1 MKNTYKIIAV
11 FFLILSGVIR
21 AQVLEGIGIGNTS
34 PNTSSILDVTSTSQG
49 ILIPRMTS
57 LQRNNIASPA
67 QSLLLYNTDNL
78 VFNYNQ
84 SSIPAVPSWKSF
96 SPPYNEINGTSTIT
110 IPSSLN
116 TAVVQGMSFTPAV
129 EGDYLAQF
137 SAEYKL
143 IPVRITV
150 LLKEK
155 LDALLLKLDKI
166 GTNHID
172 NIMQPNYTTTTQLG
186 TGAHIFTA
194 DSTLG
199 PGIYSINGGGS
210 IAAKLTLIG
219 TATDLFIIKITG
231 AFNTTVGATV
241 VLQGGVLASNVFWIA
256 DDAIG
261 LGVNTTMVGTLI
273 SRGSAVSIGA
283 GSTVTG
289 KIYTVAGGIGTDSS
303 TITNTSPGL
312 IDFGILN
319 SLVIFSSI
327 GGLNNTGASNN
338 ITGDIGT
345 DNGTIL
351 NYADINGI
359 IFNSVDQSAKVTF
372 SLYGNGIQIP
382 STIKTRNSTHKTAA
396 INLQAL
402 VAIPASTSIEVRSK
416 VDIGTLE
423 ITNRTFSIIKLK

>member
-1 MKNTYKIIAV
+1 
-11 FFLILSGVIR
+11 
-21 AQVLEGIGIGNTS
+21 
-34 PNTSSILDVTSTSQG
+34 
-49 ILIPRMTS
+49 
-57 LQRNNIASPA
+57 
-67 QSLLLYNTDNL
+67 
-78 VFNYNQ
+78 
-84 SSIPAVPSWKSF
+84 
-96 SPPYNEINGTSTIT
+96 
-110 IPSSLN
+110 
-116 TAVVQGMSFTPAV
+116 
-129 EGDYLAQF
+129 
-137 SAEYKL
+137 
-143 IPVRITV
+143 
-150 LLKEK
+150 
-155 LDALLLKLDKI
+155 
-166 GTNHID
+166 
-172 NIMQPNYTTTTQLG
+172 MQPDYTTTTQLG
-186 TGAHIFTA
+186 SGAHIFVA

-345 DNGTIL
+345 DDGTIL
-351 NYADINGI
+351 NYEDINGI

-372 SLYGNGIQIP
+372 SLYGNGNPIP